1 MIMPLII
8 ICSIWESGYA
18 IRYTADFSWE
28 IIIGALAVLFWLYR
42 MSTNE
47 TKKTWVRGFLACS
60 VMLALVINIVQIIP
74 FAFSENDYPE
84 VCRAMQDVIAFW
96 D

>member
-1 MIMPLII
+1 
-8 ICSIWESGYA
+8 
-18 IRYTADFSWE
+18 
-28 IIIGALAVLFWLYR
+28 

-47 TKKTWVRGFLACS
+47 TKKTWFRGFLACS
-60 VMLALVINIVQIIP
+60 VMMALVINIVQIIP